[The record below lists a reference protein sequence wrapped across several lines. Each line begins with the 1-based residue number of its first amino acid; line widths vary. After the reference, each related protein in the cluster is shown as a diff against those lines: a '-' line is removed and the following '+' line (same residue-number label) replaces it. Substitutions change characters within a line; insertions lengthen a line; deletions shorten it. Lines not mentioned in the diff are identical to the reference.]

1 VAELGV
7 APTPL
12 NRMSTAEHVAS
23 TLREQLLERRF
34 SPGSRLPEDEIAAAM
49 QVSRNSVREGLQIL
63 AAEGLV
69 QRSLHRGAVVAE
81 LDGAALEDVYRA
93 RRIVEIGS
101 LRAGAAAAPDSWVE
115 GVGAALRLMEAA
127 AAAESVPELLEADR
141 LFHESIVA
149 GARSERIGRFYRNLQ
164 TEIRLTRSWQD
175 EREPSSIFVARHRDV
190 AEAIQQRDFAD
201 AERLLSEIIDA
212 GEDRVRK
219 SLATMPGHGV
229 DGEFTG

>member
-1 VAELGV
+1 VGEPGL

-12 NRMSTAEHVAS
+12 NRMSTAEQVAS

-34 SPGSRLPEDEIAAAM
+34 SPGSRLPDDEIAAAM

-69 QRSLHRGAVVAE
+69 QRSLHRGAVVTE
-81 LDGAALEDVYRA
+81 LDANALEDVYQA

-101 LRAGAAAAPDSWVE
+101 LRAGVTAAEGWVPTIMS
-115 GVGAALRLMEAA
+115 ALRQMEAA
-127 AAAESVPELLEADR
+127 ADADDLPRLLEADR
-141 LFHESIVA
+141 RFHESIVA
-149 GARSERIGRFYRNLQ
+149 GAGSERIGRFYRNLQ

-175 EREPSSIFVARHRDV
+175 EREPSPIFVARHRDV
-190 AEAIQQRDFAD
+190 ATAIEAGDLQE
-201 AERLLSEIIDA
+201 AERLLKEIIDA

-219 SLATMPGHGV
+219 SLATMPAPNGGTE
-229 DGEFTG
+229 DDR

>member
-1 VAELGV
+1 MAELGL

-69 QRSLHRGAVVAE
+69 QRSLHRGAVVTE
-81 LDGAALEDVYRA
+81 LDAAALEDVYQA
-93 RRIVEIGS
+93 RRIIELGS
-101 LRAGAAAAPDSWVE
+101 LRAGATAPDGWVA
-115 GVGAALRLMEAA
+115 GILAAFRQMEAA
-127 AAAESVPELLEADR
+127 AAADDLPQLLEADR
-141 LFHESIVA
+141 RFHESIVA
-149 GARSERIGRFYRNLQ
+149 GASSERIGRFYRNLQ

-175 EREPSSIFVARHRDV
+175 EREPSPIFVARHRDV
-190 AEAIQQRDFAD
+190 AEAIQAAELEK
-201 AERLLSEIIDA
+201 AERLLKEIIDA

-219 SLATMPGHGV
+219 SLATMSVPAGL
-229 DGEFTG
+229 EERT

>member
-1 VAELGV
+1 VAELGL

-12 NRMSTAEHVAS
+12 NRMSTAEQVAS

-69 QRSLHRGAVVAE
+69 QRSLHRGAVVSE
-81 LDGAALEDVYRA
+81 LDSAALADVYQA
-93 RRIVEIGS
+93 RRIVEVGS
-101 LRAGAAAAPDSWVE
+101 LRAGASAPDSWLA
-115 GVGAALRLMEAA
+115 GILAALRQMEGAA
-127 AAAESVPELLEADR
+127 AADDLPELLKADR
-141 LFHESIVA
+141 RFHESIVA
-149 GARSERIGRFYRNLQ
+149 GASSERIRRFYRNLQ

-175 EREPSSIFVARHRDV
+175 EREPSPIFVARHREV
-190 AEAIQQRDFAD
+190 AEAVQQGDLAG
-201 AERLLSEIIDA
+201 AERLLKEIIDA

-219 SLATMPGHGV
+219 SLATMPV
-229 DGEFTG
+229 RAEEEQDGG

>member
-1 VAELGV
+1 MADLGF

-23 TLREQLLERRF
+23 TLRAQLLERRF

-81 LDGAALEDVYRA
+81 LDAGALEDVYQA
-93 RRIVEIGS
+93 RRIVEVGS
-101 LRAGAAAAPDSWVE
+101 LRAGATAPEGWVA
-115 GVGAALRLMEAA
+115 GIAAALRQMEAA
-127 AAAESVPELLEADR
+127 AAADDLPQLLEADR
-141 LFHESIVA
+141 RFHESIVA
-149 GARSERIGRFYRNLQ
+149 GASSERIGRFYRNLQ

-175 EREPSSIFVARHRDV
+175 EREPSPVFVARHRDV
-190 AEAIQQRDFAD
+190 AEAIQAGDFPE
-201 AERLLSEIIDA
+201 AERLLKEIIDA

-219 SLATMPGHGV
+219 SLATMPAPSAGTI
-229 DGEFTG
+229 DGT

>member
-1 VAELGV
+1 VAELGL

-34 SPGSRLPEDEIAAAM
+34 SPGSRLPEDEIAAAL

-69 QRSLHRGAVVAE
+69 QRSLHRGAVVTE
-81 LDGAALEDVYRA
+81 LDAAALEDVYQA
-93 RRIVEIGS
+93 RRIVEVGS
-101 LRAGAAAAPDSWVE
+101 LRSGATAPDGWVA
-115 GVGAALRLMEAA
+115 GIAAALRQMEAA
-127 AAAESVPELLEADR
+127 ADAEDLPQLLEADR
-141 LFHESIVA
+141 RFHESIVA
-149 GARSERIGRFYRNLQ
+149 GARSKRIGRFYRNLQ

-175 EREPSSIFVARHRDV
+175 EREPSPIFVARHRAV
-190 AEAIQQRDFAD
+190 AEAIQAGDLQE
-201 AERLLSEIIDA
+201 AERLLKDIIDA

-219 SLATMPGHGV
+219 SLATMPAPGGGAE
-229 DGEFTG
+229 DQA

>member
-1 VAELGV
+1 VAELGF

-12 NRMSTAEHVAS
+12 NRMSTAEHVAN

-81 LDGAALEDVYRA
+81 LDADALEDVYQA
-93 RRIVEIGS
+93 RRIVEVSS
-101 LRAGAAAAPDSWVE
+101 LRAGATAPDGWVS
-115 GVGAALRLMEAA
+115 GIAAALRQMEVA
-127 AAAESVPELLEADR
+127 AAAEDLPELLEADR
-141 LFHESIVA
+141 RFHESIVA
-149 GARSERIGRFYRNLQ
+149 GASSERISRFYRNLQ

-175 EREPSSIFVARHRDV
+175 EREPSPIFVARHRDV
-190 AEAIQQRDFAD
+190 AEAIQAGDLPE
-201 AERLLSEIIDA
+201 AERLLKEIIDA

-219 SLATMPGHGV
+219 SLATMPAPGGGAEG
-229 DGEFTG
+229 DT